1 MCADDAPEQLA
12 VGDLPPLRS
21 TPGPGLT
28 VGSRSPERAS
38 TTVYRAPVSAGG
50 RQGDEFRRLLSTT
63 GSRRSA
69 AGCAPWIPRNTGP
82 PRFDVPRRTTC
93 GRSGLVQQ
101 TGGSYI
107 RRLSPRNLLWPES
120 PAPGCTPRPT
130 RGAPFAA
137 CDKATRRGGRPGRLF
152 ANPPL

>member
-82 PRFDVPRRTTC
+82 PRFDVPPMTHC
-93 GRSGLVQQ
+93 GRARPALLV
-101 TGGSYI
+101 GGQCI
-107 RRLSPRNLLWPES
+107 
-120 PAPGCTPRPT
+120 TP
-130 RGAPFAA
+130 
-137 CDKATRRGGRPGRLF
+137 
-152 ANPPL
+152 